1 LGVGSGTIVRVD
13 VGSIVT
19 VGVLEGYGVT
29 VVNTKLGKGVGLK
42 PLVGVLPSCGVSETV
57 EILVG

>member
-1 LGVGSGTIVRVD
+1 MGVGSGTIVRVD

-29 VVNTKLGKGVGLK
+29 VVNTKLGKGVGLN
-42 PLVGVLPSCGVSETV
+42 PLVGVFPGCGVSGTV
-57 EILVG
+57 GVSVG